1 MLKRYSNLKKILQK
15 SQVLQKKI
23 KVNILFE
30 LGNIVQT
37 Y

>member
-15 SQVLQKKI
+15 SQVLQKI